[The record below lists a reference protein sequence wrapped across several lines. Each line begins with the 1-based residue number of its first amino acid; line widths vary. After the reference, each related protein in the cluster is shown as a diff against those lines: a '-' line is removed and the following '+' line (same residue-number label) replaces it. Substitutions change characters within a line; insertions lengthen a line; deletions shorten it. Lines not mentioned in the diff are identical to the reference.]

1 MGMVFGKVTVEE
13 PVFKILLERA
23 HPPATTAYEIR
34 EYGKRFAIEA
44 FYEGDSDD
52 GTPFRLLAGYIGV
65 FGNPQNEGQEKIS
78 MTAPVMRESKSGGQA
93 IAMTAPVVRSNTAE
107 NEEIK
112 MQFVLP
118 SEFDDISKIPKPTDS
133 RVHVVEIPPAV
144 GAVHRFH
151 GSYEEDRTQSIAVD
165 LAKQLSEDGIQI
177 SEAEAIA
184 HYQFWGYN
192 PPFTIPFLRRNEVW
206 IEMTQD
212 QVDSLKRSLF
222 GNIPQN

>member
-1 MGMVFGKVTVEE
+1 MGMVFGRITVEE

-23 HPPATTAYEIR
+23 PPAAATSYEIR

-44 FYEGDSDD
+44 TYDGNSDD

-78 MTAPVMRESKSGGQA
+78 MTAPVVRENKGQA
-93 IAMTAPVVRSNTAE
+93 IAMTAPVVRTNAAE
-107 NEEIK
+107 KEEEMK

-118 SEFDDISKIPKPTDS
+118 AEFDDISKIPKPTDS

-151 GSYEEDRTQSIAVD
+151 GSYEEDRTRGVAVD
-165 LAKQLSEDGIQI
+165 LAKQLTEDGVSIT
-177 SEAEAIA
+177 EAEAIA

-192 PPFTIPFLRRNEVW
+192 PPFTIPILRRNEVW
-206 IEMTQD
+206 IEMTQE
-212 QVDSLKRSLF
+212 QVDSLQSNLF
-222 GNIPQN
+222 KNVPKN